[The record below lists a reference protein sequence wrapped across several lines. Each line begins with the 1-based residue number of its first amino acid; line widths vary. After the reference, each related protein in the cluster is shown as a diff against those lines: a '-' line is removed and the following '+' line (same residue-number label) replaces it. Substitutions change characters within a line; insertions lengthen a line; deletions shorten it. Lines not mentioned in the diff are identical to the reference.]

1 MFYENEE
8 QDSSCLLIKL
18 TNFLNQSY
26 IANVVPL
33 FFIIIILL
41 VKELLFANTSSSIEP
56 YNQMKKGKNNKKKT
70 EEYTGE
76 LNKKETMSLCRE
88 TDDIDVILGY
98 THSKDNDIRL
108 EAVKQLCPCKVQ
120 KDIDVF
126 WERVFELVPDED
138 ARIRKR
144 VLHIICDGSPERLE
158 DKIY

>member
-33 FFIIIILL
+33 FFIIIIQL

-70 EEYTGE
+70 
-76 LNKKETMSLCRE
+76 
-88 TDDIDVILGY
+88 
-98 THSKDNDIRL
+98 
-108 EAVKQLCPCKVQ
+108 
-120 KDIDVF
+120 
-126 WERVFELVPDED
+126 
-138 ARIRKR
+138 
-144 VLHIICDGSPERLE
+144 
-158 DKIY
+158 